1 MDGGTAMRVQS
12 VHHDDGLGR
21 WRIDLCRPR
30 TELADCVA
38 QMWYGEGQVTYRR
51 DRILPNGCSF
61 LLINLGPRQYRILDG
76 DPQQR
81 VPFDDV
87 WYSGMHQSPIDTE
100 APHGNALLGVA
111 FHPHGARAWLRCDA
125 GDCADKV
132 LPLADLLGNGVLELR
147 DRLLGCVGA
156 AARFDIVERW
166 ILARRDPGRDPSALA
181 RWASGEIERRAGAV
195 SIVALAREAGVSR
208 KRLAEV
214 FRREIGL
221 APKALARIH
230 RFRLALSLLDGCEMS
245 WSELAA
251 HCGYY
256 DQSHL
261 IRNFH
266 AFAGMSPGH
275 FARRPRPDDDSV
287 VLV

>member
-1 MDGGTAMRVQS
+1 MDGGSATRVQS
-12 VHHDDGLGR
+12 FHHDDGLGR

-30 TELADCVA
+30 VELADCVA
-38 QMWYGEGQVTYRR
+38 QLWYGEGQVTYRR

-61 LLINLGPRQYRILDG
+61 LLINLGPRQYRIIDG

-87 WYSGMHQSPIDTE
+87 WYSGMHRSPIDTE

-111 FHPHGARAWLRCDA
+111 FLAHGARTWLRCDA

-132 LPLADLLGNGVLELR
+132 LPLADLLGDGVLELR
-147 DRLLGCVGA
+147 DRLLDCAGS
-156 AARFDIVERW
+156 AARFDVVEQW
-166 ILARRDPGRDPSALA
+166 ILARRKLGRDTSALA
-181 RWASGEIERRAGAV
+181 RWASSEIERRAGAV
-195 SIVALAREAGVSR
+195 PIVALAREAGVSR

-221 APKALARIH
+221 TAKTLARIH
-230 RFRLALSLLDGCEMS
+230 RFRLALSLLDGREMP
-245 WSELAA
+245 WSELTVR
-251 HCGYY
+251 CGYY

-261 IRNFH
+261 IRDFQ
-266 AFAGMSPGH
+266 AFAGMSPGD
-275 FARRPRPDDDSV
+275 FARAARPDGDSV
-287 VLV
+287 VLG